1 MSYINVD
8 GTRLFVSHTVI
19 AALEEELAYLVK
31 YCPEEATG
39 EIRKKLA
46 AAKGHFYRDAI
57 NNLLATIIHN
67 LDEKRN
73 LLRRVEKRVIADTNY
88 DTLSNEISA
97 LVLKVRGDEIEN
109 AIELLQSYTTKDK
122 EE

>member
-39 EIRKKLA
+39 EIRKKYA
-46 AAKGHFYRDAI
+46 AAKGHFYREAN
-57 NNLLATIIHN
+57 NNLLATIIHR
-67 LDEKRN
+67 LDEQRN
-73 LLRRVEKRVIADTNY
+73 KIRREKQTILAM
-88 DTLSNEISA
+88 SI
-97 LVLKVRGDEIEN
+97 N
-109 AIELLQSYTTKDK
+109 AINKNTMTLLCGARDEELLFAVGLLQSYTTKDK

>member
-19 AALEEELAYLVK
+19 TALEEELAYLVK
-31 YCPEEATG
+31 YCPEEDTG

-46 AAKGHFYRDAI
+46 AAKGHFYRDAN
-57 NNLLATIIHN
+57 NNLLATIIHK

-73 LLRRVEKRVIADTNY
+73 LLRRAEQSVLADTNFE
-88 DTLSNEISA
+88 TVHNEITSII
-97 LVLKVRGDEIEN
+97 LKVRKDEIEN
-109 AIELLQSYTTKDK
+109 AIELLQSYMPKNK